1 MIEENK
7 LTQINSLLKSIEEEK
22 GIDILIAIES
32 GSRAWGF
39 PSEDSDYDIRVIYR
53 HPYDWYVTPFDKKK
67 VIQDVFI
74 DDLDVSGWD
83 VSKCLSLMYKG
94 NASLAEWLF
103 SPIVYRSNENYVP
116 LLKDMAS
123 RTFNPKQA
131 FYHYISLAKKKLEDE
146 RSEVNA
152 KSFLYALRALLCAKW
167 VAEEGVSPPV
177 LFETLSNKYIKDVVS
192 LKQLN
197 MLIRDKCE
205 LNEGDRYEIPTEL
218 RAFALSEYKRL
229 DAIEVEAKRLMD
241 LDVYDAA
248 FKNLLQ

>member
-1 MIEENK
+1 MIEEKK
-7 LTQINSLLKSIEEEK
+7 LNQIKALLKSIEEEK

-67 VIQDVFI
+67 VIQDIFI

-103 SPIVYRSNENYVP
+103 SPIVYRSNDHYVSM
-116 LLKDMAS
+116 LKDMVG

-152 KSFLYALRALLCAKW
+152 KSFLYALRALLCARW
-167 VAEEGVSPPV
+167 VAEEGTSPPV
-177 LFETLSNKYIKDVVS
+177 LFETLSNKYINDAVS
-192 LKQLN
+192 LEQLTK
-197 MLIRDKCE
+197 LIRDKYG
-205 LNEGDRYEIPTEL
+205 LNEGDRYEIPSEL
-218 RAFALSEYKRL
+218 HNFALNEYKRL
-229 DAIEVEAKRLMD
+229 NAIEVEAKRL
-241 LDVYDAA
+241 LDMEVYDSALR
-248 FKNLLQ
+248 NLLQ